1 MNRRITAVLRTEKLN
16 SPEIL
21 SHMLF
26 YRILPNDNFA
36 RNSKQPKGSINC
48 DI

>member
-1 MNRRITAVLRTEKLN
+1 MNVRITAVLRKEKLN

-21 SHMLF
+21 THMLF
-26 YRILPNDNFA
+26 YRIPPNDNLA
-36 RNSKQPKGSINC
+36 RNSKQPKGSISC